1 MFNPFNLFRGITTW
15 LNVGISFKAKII
27 LVSFVF
33 LFIVGSGFVAYKIND
48 YFENDPNACMV
59 CHVHD
64 QANQKWHVSEH
75 KAVNCHQCHH
85 STKKDQLEQMYK
97 FVFLGKKTVSPRH
110 GNIIVAWKTC
120 YGCHWER
127 NQNYPQAKLINHSR
141 LHARHY
147 FMEEIECVKCHG
159 YKTHEF
165 TAEPRFCTRCHEGRE
180 VHGMGMGGLP
190 CLNCHTDR
198 TKDLKPGRQKC
209 LFCHGDEKVRRE
221 LIAGGTLD
229 VTHYMPDENT
239 IKRAIK
245 INVPEDAPMQ
255 FFCYECHK
263 PHNTARPDWGNC
275 LRCHKNIINV
285 GKHKLHIQEM
295 NMKCNQCHKPH
306 IWRVTPEQAKKACTS
321 CHEYRDPKLFIGS

>member
-1 MFNPFNLFRGITTW
+1 MFNPFSLFRRIITW
-15 LNVGISFKAKII
+15 FNEGISAKAKII
-27 LVSFVF
+27 LAIVALIF
-33 LFIVGSGFVAYKIND
+33 LVGSGFVAYEIND
-48 YFENDPNACMV
+48 YFENDPNACTV

-64 QANQKWHVSEH
+64 EANNKWHVSEH
-75 KAVNCHQCHH
+75 KTVNCHQCHH
-85 STKKDQLEQMYK
+85 STKKEQVEQMYK

-120 YGCHWER
+120 YSCHWEK
-127 NQNYPQAKLINHSR
+127 NKNFPKAKLINQSR

-180 VHGMGMGGLP
+180 VHGIGMGGLA

-209 LFCHGDEKVRRE
+209 LFCHGDEKVRQE

-229 VTHYMPDENT
+229 VTHYMPDEIT

-245 INVPEDAPMQ
+245 INVPPDAPMQ

-263 PHNTARPDWGNC
+263 PHKNARPDWGNC
-275 LRCHKNIINV
+275 LSCHRNIIDV
-285 GKHKLHIQEM
+285 GRHKLHIQDM
-295 NMKCNQCHKPH
+295 NMKCSQCHKPH
-306 IWRVTPEQAKKACTS
+306 VWRVTPEFAKKACTT
-321 CHEYRDPKLFIGS
+321 CHEYRDPKRFIGP